1 MLFKCYKSRNSDSMM
16 NNNMGKGYRVALD
29 VNLAHRKGIFATSL
43 SQLKEK
49 CIERFKLNLK
59 ADNLNLFLEDGT
71 EIEDDEYFQQ
81 VQAQSF
87 IVAEVNGKIRSRP
100 TLTPEN
106 VFDQF
111 LSLVR
116 WSGGTSEVYQEVVE
130 LLKEDFTSKYLSM
143 SEHVKTFTEDRS
155 KFSSKE
161 QDPDW
166 FHDINTVA
174 KTKEEFMYR
183 NCQSRIRGYLSRAEQ
198 QLKES
203 GHTISKK
210 ENMKIKKGEE
220 DKIHLQELIAQVLQQ
235 FREKLRE
242 SKYHGEYFDRSA
254 LENQRICDE
263 TGLFKCEG
271 KYTDDNCTYSGDIKT
286 AHLINPYSSREARI
300 LFSTWNL
307 DHIIER
313 SRSIVPSLVE
323 ASKLVLKSKKKNKIN
338 VEYFYSLMFTRTN
351 LRLVHIVCH
360 DKQEHCSAK
369 CDQKLYLK

>member
-1 MLFKCYKSRNSDSMM
+1 L
-16 NNNMGKGYRVALD
+16 
-29 VNLAHRKGIFATSL
+29 
-43 SQLKEK
+43 
-49 CIERFKLNLK
+49 
-59 ADNLNLFLEDGT
+59 
-71 EIEDDEYFQQ
+71 
-81 VQAQSF
+81 
-87 IVAEVNGKIRSRP
+87 IVAEVNGKIRNRP
-100 TLTPEN
+100 SLTPEN

-116 WSGGTSEVYQEVVE
+116 WSGGTRDVYQEVVE

-143 SEHVKTFTEDRS
+143 SEHMKSFTEDRS
-155 KFSSKE
+155 KFSTKQ
-161 QDPDW
+161 QDPEW
-166 FHDINTVA
+166 FQDLNTVA

-198 QLKES
+198 QLRES
-203 GHTISKK
+203 GHTTSKG
-210 ENMKIKKGEE
+210 ENMKIKKG
-220 DKIHLQELIAQVLQQ
+220 DADGIHIQELISQVLQE
-235 FREKLRE
+235 FRDKLRE
-242 SKYHGEYFDRSA
+242 SKYHGDYFDRSA
-254 LENQRICDE
+254 LKQLRICDE

-271 KYTDDNCTYSGDIKT
+271 KYTDESCSYAGDIKT
-286 AHLINPYSSREARI
+286 AHEINPYSSREARI

-323 ASKLVLKSKKKNKIN
+323 ATKLVLKSKKKNKIN

-369 CDQKLYLK
+369 CDQNLYLK